1 MTTRRFTLSLAHRCP
16 MRPSETLKGYK
27 DGQNPILHLTSSVKA
42 AEEVGL
48 PFAFTDGHAEMAIS
62 NFLADTERL
71 GKVDRLGHHEGN
83 VLGGHGRRQ

>member
-1 MTTRRFTLSLAHRCP
+1 MPYATFGNV
-16 MRPSETLKGYK
+16 EGYK